1 MYQRLQST
9 DLIFEQQNLMPKLY
23 PKSVIY
29 AYCYSGTFGNT
40 NPDTSKYFFNS
51 DNQEVLSLGI
61 QTTEI
66 SFKTQ
71 PNFLYLL

>member
-9 DLIFEQQNLMPKLY
+9 DLIFVQQNLMPKLY

-29 AYCYSGTFGNT
+29 AYCNSGTFGNT
-40 NPDTSKYFFNS
+40 YPDTSKYFFNS